1 MKRRE
6 FIKYLGGGSLA
17 LTFPALSEP
26 IKGACVTKAWADE
39 TVPTTLADIKN
50 AIGCLEK
57 NKCQPIQPM
66 NEFFFY
72 ASEDVY
78 EDVAKKVETYNQNY
92 LKLRNSRW

>member
-6 FIKYLGGGSLA
+6 SLKLAGGST
-17 LTFPALSEP
+17 LTLVPAVDSWVYA
-26 IKGACVTKAWADE
+26 G
-39 TVPTTLADIKN
+39 TVEEVDDVMVESSISVDDIKR
-50 AIGCLEK
+50 AIACLYK